1 MTDQIKETS
10 QIGKSYRG
18 WMQLQEA
25 TGLKK
30 KFSIIFYCLQKKN
43 IFPANFL
50 FIFSA
55 FVFSLVF
62 SSLRDHQ
69 VYFFYYR
76 GCPGQLVSTSTNL
89 SGPEVNDYVSLQ

>member
-30 KFSIIFYCLQKKN
+30 KNSQLYSTVYKRK
-43 IFPANFL
+43 
-50 FIFSA
+50 IFSQQI
-55 FVFSLVF
+55 SYSYLV
-62 SSLRDHQ
+62 LL
-69 VYFFYYR
+69 
-76 GCPGQLVSTSTNL
+76 CLV
-89 SGPEVNDYVSLQ
+89 

>member
-30 KFSIIFYCLQKKN
+30 KILNYILLFTKEKY
-43 IFPANFL
+43 FPSKFL
-50 FIFSA
+50 I
-55 FVFSLVF
+55 
-62 SSLRDHQ
+62 HI
-69 VYFFYYR
+69 
-76 GCPGQLVSTSTNL
+76 
-89 SGPEVNDYVSLQ
+89 